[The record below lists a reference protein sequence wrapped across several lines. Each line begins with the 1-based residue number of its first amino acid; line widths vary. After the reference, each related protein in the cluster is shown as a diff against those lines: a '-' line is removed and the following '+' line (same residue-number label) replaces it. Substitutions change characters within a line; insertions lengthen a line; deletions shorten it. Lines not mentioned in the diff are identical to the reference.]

1 MGTRGGSLDEQAK
14 GTGTT
19 SPVAGEERAD
29 TERAH
34 ALLEGAWA
42 EKGGVGSAAAGRG
55 AGRGRR
61 RQLEVMEAELAA
73 GARVAPT

>member
-42 EKGGVGSAAAGRG
+42 EKGGVGSAAA
-55 AGRGRR
+55 
-61 RQLEVMEAELAA
+61 AEEP
-73 GARVAPT
+73 GEGSGGNWR